1 MSRFRWWTAADEAEL
16 DAIIHAL
23 VKVAW
28 AHRDCA
34 CCRELGTWCEPM
46 REAAE
51 QALDWRRS
59 RALLSRAEFLRALHE
74 GRQAA

>member
-1 MSRFRWWTAADEAEL
+1 MSRFPWWTAADEAEL

-23 VKVAW
+23 VKAAR

-34 CCRELGTWCEPM
+34 RCHALGTWCPPM

-51 QALDWRRS
+51 EALDWRRA
-59 RALLSRAEFLRALHE
+59 RHLLSRAEFLRALND
-74 GRQAA
+74 RQAA